1 MGDHVHAAWDEY
13 WRALCAA
20 DRHAA
25 LEVVKRLTAEGVTS
39 RQVIDELVVPAQARI
54 GELWLDDR
62 WSVSQEHAA
71 TAINEGLVHWLGSFA
86 PAPQPGQPLV
96 VVSCLEGERHALPAL
111 VIAEG
116 LAASGYRVTYVGGD
130 PEPGDLLRQVLLLKP
145 RAVLFSASLTSSLG
159 SQKPLLG
166 SIGAIG
172 IPVVVGG
179 QAFGGDGRRA
189 RALGAAAYAESVE
202 DVVRL
207 LRELPERMPVSTPPP
222 ATEADVE
229 AAWIVEYR
237 HEIAPY
243 VGRAVAQR
251 HLGDGERPGWWREFE
266 DHLDHVLG
274 CLASALVTGDE
285 TIMIE
290 VRDWMEQVLTRRGA
304 DPSVVAET
312 WQELAVPLR
321 GHPLARLYLAGSA
334 APAVGDGMAEVSV

>member
-1 MGDHVHAAWDEY
+1 VHAAWDDY
-13 WRALCAA
+13 WAALCAA

-25 LEVVKRLTAEGVTS
+25 LGVVKQLTEQGASARE
-39 RQVIDELVVPAQARI
+39 VIDELVVPAQARI
-54 GELWLDDR
+54 GQLWLENE
-62 WSVSQEHAA
+62 WSVAQEHAA

-86 PAPQPGQPLV
+86 PAPQPGRPLV

-111 VIAEG
+111 VVAEG
-116 LAASGYRVTYVGGD
+116 LTAAGYRVTYVGGD
-130 PEPGDLLRQVLLLKP
+130 PEPSDLLRQVLLLKP

-172 IPVVVGG
+172 IPVIVGG

-189 RALGAAAYAESVE
+189 RALGAAAYAESVD
-202 DVVRL
+202 DVLRL
-207 LRELPERMPVSTPPP
+207 LAELPERMPVATPPP

-229 AAWIVEYR
+229 AAWLVEYR
-237 HEIAPY
+237 HEITPY
-243 VGRAVAQR
+243 VVRALAQR
-251 HLGDGERPGWWREFE
+251 HLDGGVRPEWWRELE
-266 DHLDHVLG
+266 EHLDHVIG

-285 TIMIE
+285 TIMVE

-304 DPSVVAET
+304 DAAVVADT

-321 GHPLARLYLAGSA
+321 GHPLARLHLAGSV
-334 APAVGDGMAEVSV
+334 APVAGAGDGLAEAPV